1 MRSGGWL
8 DDVLRRRRA
17 GCWLA
22 SGLHDGA
29 FGCLGGGLVGV
40 DRVRGAA
47 MKIQIDVTP
56 EEKRLLLRWA
66 LKTDHVDM
74 WNDRG
79 VFKSNI
85 AAAHVFRL
93 GLDLITR
100 NDK

>member
-1 MRSGGWL
+1 
-8 DDVLRRRRA
+8 
-17 GCWLA
+17 
-22 SGLHDGA
+22 
-29 FGCLGGGLVGV
+29 
-40 DRVRGAA
+40 
-47 MKIQIDVTP
+47 MKTFIDITA
-56 EEKRLLLRWA
+56 EEKRQLLRWA

>member
-1 MRSGGWL
+1 
-8 DDVLRRRRA
+8 
-17 GCWLA
+17 
-22 SGLHDGA
+22 
-29 FGCLGGGLVGV
+29 
-40 DRVRGAA
+40 

-56 EEKRLLLRWA
+56 EEKRQLLRWA

-93 GLDLITR
+93 GLGLITR